1 MYLIFVNLIHI
12 ILLLQ
17 SVDTN
22 LRRSTRKRR
31 VSVNLGDYID
41 STGSED
47 NDLMVSAYK
56 SFYANLLVDDC

>member
-1 MYLIFVNLIHI
+1 MYLIFVNLINI

-47 NDLMVSAYK
+47 NDLMVSA
-56 SFYANLLVDDC
+56 